1 MQNYVQRGDTLTFV
15 PPRAVASG
23 DGVQIGAL
31 FGVASY
37 PADPSLDPEVEV
49 EVVTVGVF
57 TLPRTGAALN
67 PGDPVFWDDSNK
79 VVSGTGGTGLLRIG
93 IATTAAAADSPTA
106 DVRLNG
112 SF

>member
-1 MQNYVQRGDTLTFV
+1 MRNFVQHGNTMTF
-15 PPRAVASG
+15 PAPYAVDSG
-23 DGVQIGAL
+23 GGAQVGSA

-37 PADPSLDPEVEV
+37 PADPGVDVELV
-49 EVVTVGVF
+49 LEGVF

-67 PGDPVFWDDSNK
+67 AGDPVFWDD
-79 VVSGTGGTGLLRIG
+79 TGKAVTGAGSAGMLRIG
-93 IATTAAAADSPTA
+93 IAATPAAADSPTA

>member
-1 MQNYVQRGDTLTFV
+1 MRNFVQRGDTLTF
-15 PPRAVASG
+15 PAPYAVASG
-23 DGVQIGAL
+23 GGAQVGAA

-37 PADPSLDPEVEV
+37 PADPGVDVEL
-49 EVVTVGVF
+49 VTVGVF

-67 PGDPVFWDDSNK
+67 PGDPVFWDDGNK
-79 VVSGTGGTGLLRIG
+79 VVTGAGGAGLLRIG
-93 IATTAAAADSPTA
+93 IATTPAAADSPTA